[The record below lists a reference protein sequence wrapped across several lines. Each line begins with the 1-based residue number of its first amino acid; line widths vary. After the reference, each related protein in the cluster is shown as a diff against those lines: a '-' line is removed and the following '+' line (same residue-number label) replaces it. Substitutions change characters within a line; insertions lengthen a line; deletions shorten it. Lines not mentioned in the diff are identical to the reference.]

1 MPHVSPP
8 PPTANASELRV
19 LAHNLQK
26 MILNGPGTAHSRV
39 LKLEAYLG
47 SLASANFN
55 GGVQQG
61 HATAHVEL
69 KEVLT
74 GVHALAAA
82 LTNALPPEHRAS
94 ADQVTTALA
103 MVIAKVTAAE
113 EVMEQT
119 RQEAQAAAIPEFT
132 PSPPQGLHL
141 YRISTD
147 GGGGLKYEP
156 QPNMAL
162 HLENCMVWSVDKW
175 VGYAGSNAHLPAWFA
190 ARIAPKKA

>member
-8 PPTANASELRV
+8 PPSANASELRV
-19 LAHNLQK
+19 LAHNLHK
-26 MILNGPGTAHSRV
+26 MLVNGSGTVHARV

-47 SLASANFN
+47 QLASANFN

-61 HATAHVEL
+61 HAQAQIEM
-69 KEVLT
+69 KDALT

-82 LTNALPPEHRAS
+82 MTNALPAEHKAS
-94 ADQVTTALA
+94 LDQVVTGLA
-103 MVIAKVTAAE
+103 MIIANVTAAE
-113 EVMEQT
+113 KVMEQT
-119 RQEAQAAAIPEFT
+119 QQEAQAAAIPEFT

-141 YRISTD
+141 YRVSTD

-156 QPNMAL
+156 QPGVAL